1 VLALGWRNIAISL
14 IIMLRKKKVSVLSK
28 LELGGVDGLLETTFQ
43 EAVNMNWK
51 LLVAFICAQAA
62 GIVCVFV
69 DYRLSIGWWLLLFP
83 GSFAVFL
90 FHPFE
95 GISAAIVAVAV
106 SANAIIWY
114 SVSGLVNLLK
124 R

>member
-1 VLALGWRNIAISL
+1 
-14 IIMLRKKKVSVLSK
+14 
-28 LELGGVDGLLETTFQ
+28 
-43 EAVNMNWK
+43 MNWK

-62 GIVCVFV
+62 GVACVFV
-69 DYRLSIGWWLLLFP
+69 DYRLAIGWWVLLFP

-90 FHPFE
+90 FHRFE

-114 SVSGLVNLLK
+114 AVSGLVKRLK
-124 R
+124 RR